1 MNFPDD
7 LQYTEEHEWAK
18 FSESQGVVTV
28 GITDFAQSELGD
40 IVFLELPDIG
50 SETKAGEP
58 LGTIEAVKTV
68 ADLYAPVSGKVT
80 AVNEELENAPE
91 LINEDPYGKGWIL
104 KIEVA
109 DPREL
114 DGLLSAEKYKTLTE

>member
-7 LQYTEEHEWAK
+7 LKYTEEHEWAK
-18 FSESQGVVTV
+18 YEESQGVVTI

-40 IVFLELPDIG
+40 IVFLELPDVG
-50 SETKAGEP
+50 SEATASES

-68 ADLYAPVSGKVT
+68 ADLYAPVSGKV
-80 AVNEELENAPE
+80 ADVNEELEDAPE
-91 LINEDPYGKGWIL
+91 LINEDPYGRGWIL
-104 KIEVA
+104 KIEAA

-114 DGLLSAEKYKTLTE
+114 DDLLTAEKYKALTE